1 MKIFARFLLA
11 GTLLLA
17 GSAWAAEPSPVEF
30 AKSVV
35 SARGSQTFATV
46 SYPDRNLIVEF
57 RLEPYTSGKA
67 TAVQAF
73 GEIAKK
79 IATGAFANFPKIK
92 SVQLIGN
99 LSLHDKHG
107 HEIVDRAVMA
117 KFSRVTAA
125 TIKWESVDPAKV
137 VEIADKHWIVPELQ
151 SK

>member
-1 MKIFARFLLA
+1 MKTFACFLLA

-17 GSAWAAEPSPVEF
+17 GSAWASEPSPVEF

-35 SARGSQTFATV
+35 SERGSQTFATV

-73 GEIAKK
+73 GEITKK
-79 IATGAFANFPKIK
+79 IAQGAFSNFPKIK

-99 LSLHDKHG
+99 LSLRDKHG
-107 HEIVDRAVMA
+107 HDIVDRAVMA
-117 KFSRVTAA
+117 KFSRTNAA
-125 TIKWESVDPAKV
+125 TIKWDSVDPAKV
-137 VEIADKHWIVPELQ
+137 VEIADKQWILPELK
-151 SK
+151 SP

>member
-1 MKIFARFLLA
+1 MNTFARFLLA

-17 GSAWAAEPSPVEF
+17 PSAWAAEPSPVEF

-35 SARGSQTFATV
+35 SERGSQTFATV

-79 IATGAFANFPKIK
+79 IAQGAFASFPKLR

-107 HEIVDRAVMA
+107 HDIVDRAVMA
-117 KFSRVTAA
+117 KFSKVTAA
-125 TIKWESVDPAKV
+125 TVKWESVDPANV
-137 VEIADKHWIVPELQ
+137 VEIADKHWILPELKSQ
-151 SK
+151 